1 MPLKTGGKGKMQEY
15 DPATGKFG
23 RGTISDEAKQ
33 SDEAVVT
40 IVWHGQKVV
49 VKGALSKSRPEPDK
63 IEDNSVDFKKAVE
76 NNRK

>member
-1 MPLKTGGKGKMQEY
+1 MPMKTGGKGKMQEY

-23 RGTISDEAKQ
+23 RGGVSTNSKQ
-33 SDEAVVT
+33 DDDAIVT

-63 IEDNSVDFKKAVE
+63 IEDNSMDFKQAVE
-76 NNRK
+76 NNKK

>member
-1 MPLKTGGKGKMQEY
+1 MQEY

-23 RGTISDEAKQ
+23 RGSIASKPSEDDDAI
-33 SDEAVVT
+33 VT

-49 VKGALSKSRPEPDK
+49 VKGALTKSRPEPEK
-63 IEDNSVDFKKAVE
+63 ISDNSVDFKKAVE

>member
-23 RGTISDEAKQ
+23 RGTIGGEAKR
-33 SDEAVVT
+33 DDDAVVT

-49 VKGALSKSRPEPDK
+49 VKGALTKSRPEPDK
-63 IEDNSVDFKKAVE
+63 IEDNSKNFKEAVE
-76 NNRK
+76 ANRK

>member
-1 MPLKTGGKGKMQEY
+1 MPVKVGGKGKMQEY

-23 RGTISDEAKQ
+23 RGTGEPAKER
-33 SDEAVVT
+33 DNDAVVT

-49 VKGALSKSRPEPDK
+49 VKGALSKYRPKPDK
-63 IEDNSVDFKKAVE
+63 IEDNSVDFEKAVE

>member
-23 RGTISDEAKQ
+23 RGTISGEPKQ
-33 SDEAVVT
+33 DDEAVVT

-76 NNRK
+76 SNRK